1 SDAQTHHMVARH
13 SYGVSHT
20 GVSGTRDR
28 MDHTIFCDVALCG
41 AIAVFECAVD
51 QQVSPLVGGGQNQ
64 GTEGTVS
71 PSSAAQTHHMVAVFG
86 FLRHLVRRGRPRLYV
101 VDSAPLPGR

>member
-1 SDAQTHHMVARH
+1 MLPPFSAAQTHHMVAHH

-20 GVSGTRDR
+20 GVIGTRDR

-41 AIAVFECAVD
+41 AIAVYEYAVD
-51 QQVSPLVGGGQNQ
+51 HQVSPLVGGGQNQ
-64 GTEGTVS
+64 GTEGKTVS

-86 FLRHLVRRGRPRLYV
+86 FLRHLVRRGRPR
-101 VDSAPLPGR
+101 

>member
-1 SDAQTHHMVARH
+1 MLPPFSAAQTHHMVAHH

-20 GVSGTRDR
+20 GVIGTRDR

-51 QQVSPLVGGGQNQ
+51 HQVSPLVGGGKTKGLKEKQYLH
-64 GTEGTVS
+64 
-71 PSSAAQTHHMVAVFG
+71 P
-86 FLRHLVRRGRPRLYV
+86 RPRKLTIWLQYLV
-101 VDSAPLPGR
+101 FFGIWCGAAGL